1 VKTEDLVHMVIM
13 TALMFLAGK
22 VGNTSWSLQKR
33 TGAVKLIHL
42 EIKEQEVKK
51 EKEEKI
57 KVILK
62 KNNIMACE
70 KVKDPK
76 AKKRCLEANKQ
87 LADFKAKNSEASMR
101 QNDISMRNRAIETIT
116 DKMNRQAGQ
125 AMKPK
130 YNK

>member
-1 VKTEDLVHMVIM
+1 
-13 TALMFLAGK
+13 
-22 VGNTSWSLQKR
+22 
-33 TGAVKLIHL
+33 
-42 EIKEQEVKK
+42 
-51 EKEEKI
+51 
-57 KVILK
+57 
-62 KNNIMACE
+62 MACE